1 MNAFNPTASIPSSS
15 TVSAAPPD
23 VAHNRPG
30 QPTELVPRLGLML
43 LWLAGAGSAWAARAP
58 VTLYDFLGQDAPP
71 SQGRAVHPDF
81 QLDPR
86 AHPTPGLVQSQLVG
100 FARPGFESNGGPIH
114 PQLTTPENFAS
125 WYVSD
130 PRYNVQINTSVEMTP
145 IRHNQWQINYLNGFY
160 PLDGLGLG
168 NYENTGHNYH
178 FTLSYQRDFAF
189 SSQQYNQFE
198 FASDDDLWVFVNGR
212 LWIDLGGIH
221 SLTRV
226 TRDLAADAAAL
237 GLVDGGV
244 YNFSLFYAE
253 RHTSGAAFL
262 ATFPPIP
269 EARSLGPLVV
279 VGGVVGIRWLLG
291 RRRRQTGNPPMNAD
305 ERR

>member
-1 MNAFNPTASIPSSS
+1 M
-15 TVSAAPPD
+15 APPD
-23 VAHNRPG
+23 VVRTRPG
-30 QPTELVPRLGLML
+30 QSTEQVPRLGLML
-43 LWLAGAGSAWAARAP
+43 LWLAGAGLASAARAP
-58 VTLYDFLGQDAPP
+58 VTLYDFLGQDASP
-71 SQGRAVHPDF
+71 SQGRVVHPDF
-81 QLDPR
+81 RLEPR

-100 FARPGFESNGGPIH
+100 FARPGFESTGGPIH
-114 PQLTTPENFAS
+114 PQLTTPENFDS
-125 WYVSD
+125 WYVPD
-130 PRYNVQINTSVEMTP
+130 PRYNVQINTTVEMSR
-145 IRHNQWQINYLNGFY
+145 IRHNQWQINYLNGFF

-168 NYENTGHNYH
+168 DYENTGHNSH

-189 SSQQYNQFE
+189 SSQEYNQFE

-253 RHTSGAAFL
+253 RHTPGAAFL
-262 ATFPPIP
+262 VTLPPIP
-269 EARSLGPLVV
+269 EARSLGPLVGI
-279 VGGVVGIRWLLG
+279 GGVVGMQWMVG
-291 RRRRQTGNPPMNAD
+291 RRRRQRGNPLINAAQG
-305 ERR
+305 R